1 MFGDYDSETNVTIQQ
16 QAEHPVQYADAEV
29 VGAKL
34 KSQSLAGQAF
44 RRFLR
49 HRLAVTS
56 AIFMILVVLVV
67 FPLAPVVA
75 PIHPHKIVLTE
86 VGKPPSASHILGT
99 DLTGRDVWS
108 RIIYGGRVSVS
119 VGLVAVAI
127 YMSIGTLL
135 GSIAGYY
142 GGRVDAIIMRVT
154 DTVMAFPVLVILIS
168 IVAIVGPGLF
178 NAMLAIGM
186 IGWTGVARLVRG
198 QVLSIRE
205 MDFITAAQSI
215 GVSERM
221 IITRH
226 ILPNIVAPITVAASF
241 GIAGA
246 ILTEAGLSFLG
257 LGVQVPIPSWGN
269 MLNEAQSIAILE
281 GYPWLWVPPGLMISL
296 CVLAINFI
304 GDGLR
309 DALDPRMNFS

>member
-1 MFGDYDSETNVTIQQ
+1 VTIQQ
-16 QAEHPVQYADAEV
+16 QAGHPAPYAEAEE
-29 VGAKL
+29 VGKTF
-34 KSQSLAGQAF
+34 KNHSLAGQAF
-44 RRFLR
+44 RRFSR

-56 AIFMILVVLVV
+56 AIFMVIVVLVV
-67 FPLAPVVA
+67 FPLAPLVA
-75 PIHPHKIVLTE
+75 PIHPHKIVLTK
-86 VGKPPSASHILGT
+86 VGHPPSAEHILGT

-135 GSIAGYY
+135 GSVAGYY
-142 GGRVDAIIMRVT
+142 GGRVDAIIMRIT

-198 QVLSIRE
+198 QVLAIRE
-205 MDFITAAQSI
+205 MDYITAAQAI
-215 GVSERM
+215 GVPEGT
-221 IITRH
+221 IIIRH
-226 ILPNIVAPITVAASF
+226 ILPNVVAPITVAASF

-257 LGVQVPIPSWGN
+257 LGVQVPTPSWGN

-281 GYPWLWVPPGLMISL
+281 SYPWLWIPPGLMISL

-309 DALDPRMNFS
+309 DALDPRMNFN